1 MVVFEVLRALHRVAR
16 AARSRVARP
25 ITVAV
30 LLALAVLVA
39 ASVGRPASA
48 VAPAP
53 APIPVIEALSSG
65 SGAPVVPILF
75 PLQKRVSW
83 EDTWGAAR
91 SGHTH
96 EGNDLLVPKMTPLL
110 AVVPGA
116 LDWLNLT
123 GKLSSYNGLPYYNI
137 LLRGDDG
144 NDYFYIHLN
153 NDTPGTDD
161 GLGGVAN
168 AYAPGL
174 TNGTHVTQG
183 QVIGYSGD
191 SGNAE
196 DTSPHLHFEI
206 HLGGYKNPIDPYNS
220 LKAAPTYD
228 EWIAGGGGPI
238 GGSTTTT
245 VPGTGST
252 TTTVPGTTT
261 TTRPATTTTTEPEPG
276 PGGQIDPEA
285 PPFADVRVTDWF
297 YADLTKVYAAGV
309 VNGSGGVFRP
319 YGSVTR
325 AQFAAFLVRAF
336 APEALTAPAPQSPV
350 FADVPASFW
359 GYREI
364 AAASAAGLVRGV
376 GDGTRFAPNAAITRA
391 QMAVMLCRAL
401 GRDDTAGQT
410 ITTAE
415 PRSRPFLDV
424 PVDYWASVDIVLAR
438 DLGLVSGGSDGR
450 FRPEET
456 TNRAQAVTVI
466 ARGLRLIEGGGGT

>member
-1 MVVFEVLRALHRVAR
+1 MVVSGVLRTLHRVAR
-16 AARSRVARP
+16 AATSRAARP

-30 LLALAVLVA
+30 LVALAPLVA
-39 ASVGRPASA
+39 ASA
-48 VAPAP
+48 VAPASAVEPASAFEP
-53 APIPVIEALSSG
+53 APAFEPVAMVEALSSG

-75 PLQKRVSW
+75 PMQKRVSW
-83 EDTWGAAR
+83 GDTWGAAR

-110 AVVPGA
+110 AVVPGT

-123 GKLSSYNGLPYYNI
+123 GKLSSYNNKPYYNI

-183 QVIGYSGD
+183 QVIGYTGD

-196 DTSPHLHFEI
+196 DTASHLHFEI

-228 EWIAGGGGPI
+228 EWIAAGGGPI

-245 VPGTGST
+245 APSNGST
-252 TTTVPGTTT
+252 TTVPSTGTTTTRATSTTTT
-261 TTRPATTTTTEPEPG
+261 TTRPPITTTTTTRPPTTTTTEPEDPG

-285 PPFADVRVTDWF
+285 PPFADIRVTDWF
-297 YADLTKVYAAGV
+297 YADLTKVFGVGV

-350 FADVPASFW
+350 FGDVPVSFW

-364 AAASAAGLVRGV
+364 AAASAAG
-376 GDGTRFAPNAAITRA
+376 
-391 QMAVMLCRAL
+391 
-401 GRDDTAGQT
+401 
-410 ITTAE
+410 
-415 PRSRPFLDV
+415 
-424 PVDYWASVDIVLAR
+424 
-438 DLGLVSGGSDGR
+438 
-450 FRPEET
+450 
-456 TNRAQAVTVI
+456 
-466 ARGLRLIEGGGGT
+466 